1 MKINLSDLHSG
12 HISGYSSYF
21 YTGGRPLEPGRPTAV
36 FIHGAGHDHSVWT
49 LQTRYFVSHG
59 WNVIAPD
66 LPGHGHSAGPGL
78 KSIDE
83 MAKWVLAVITELGVR
98 HVMLTGHSMGSLIA
112 LQAAA
117 TAPGQIERL
126 ALVGS
131 VAPMP
136 VAAPLLDATLT
147 DRNKA
152 HAMINQWSYAP
163 RAQLGASSI
172 PGLCLTAL
180 NERLMQ
186 RQAPGVL
193 HTDMAACNAYIGGFD
208 AAAQVRC
215 PTLLLSSA
223 QDRMTPPKAI
233 EPLAKA
239 FTGGAPL
246 TRIILPDAGH
256 AMMSEAPGAVLD
268 ALWNFAS
275 TPATNQEASMT

>member
-1 MKINLSDLHSG
+1 
-12 HISGYSSYF
+12 
-21 YTGGRPLEPGRPTAV
+21 
-36 FIHGAGHDHSVWT
+36 
-49 LQTRYFVSHG
+49 
-59 WNVIAPD
+59 
-66 LPGHGHSAGPGL
+66 
-78 KSIDE
+78 
-83 MAKWVLAVITELGVR
+83 
-98 HVMLTGHSMGSLIA
+98 MLTGHSMGSLIA

-117 TAPGQIERL
+117 TAPDQISRL

-193 HTDMAACNAYIGGFD
+193 HTDMAACNAYTEGFD

-256 AMMSEAPGAVLD
+256 AMMSESPGAVLD

-275 TPATNQEASMT
+275 TPAQPTWAHQ